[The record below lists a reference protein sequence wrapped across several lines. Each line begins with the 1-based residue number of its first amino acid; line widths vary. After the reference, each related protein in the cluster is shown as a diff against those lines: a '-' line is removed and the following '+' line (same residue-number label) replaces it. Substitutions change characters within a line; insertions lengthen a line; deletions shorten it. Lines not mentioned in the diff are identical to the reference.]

1 MADRQKP
8 HVMVFIGTRPEA
20 VKMAPIITE
29 LRHQTDAVRCTVVS
43 TGQHREMLQQAL
55 ASFQLDAD
63 IDLAIMRPS
72 QTLAGLTSAVIEASD
87 RVLSE
92 QRPDVVLVQGDTTT
106 VVAASMAAYYQ
117 RIAVGHVEA
126 GLRTGDRYNPFPEE
140 MNRSLLAPLA
150 SYHFAPTTGA
160 AENLRRE
167 GVPDH
172 RIHVTG
178 NTVVDALETLRA
190 GLDESNISPHVRE
203 AADKASGRL
212 ILVTC
217 HRRESFGRDLEIILS
232 ALRALAARF
241 PERLFFFP
249 VHLNPAVR
257 QQVLPQLGGIPNIIL
272 ADPIPYQDML
282 FCLSKAELVLTD
294 SGGLQEETPSFHVPC
309 LVLRRTTERPEGV
322 SAGFA
327 KLVPLEEDEL
337 FDTAADWIAHNK
349 RDHLKG
355 LSNPYGDGKAA
366 ARIVSILMQ
375 DLSA

>member
-1 MADRQKP
+1 
-8 HVMVFIGTRPEA
+8 
-20 VKMAPIITE
+20 MAPVIKE
-29 LRHQTDAVRCTVVS
+29 LRYRPDAVRCTVVS

-190 GLDESNISPHVRE
+190 GLDESHISPHVKE
-203 AADKASGRL
+203 AADKAPGRL

-322 SAGFA
+322 AAGFA

-337 FDTAADWIAHNK
+337 VDTAADWISHNR

-366 ARIVSILMQ
+366 ARIVSILVR